1 MVEVDDFEGGE
12 QDGLMK
18 VLNTKQRQ
26 IDLLQKKIEKMEKDN
41 DKFDKMGKMKE
52 QGSIDFEFDLEGS
65 SFASFDKRRPR
76 VGKRRKEPEVQ
87 SPRFEI
93 NFVVSSCKGK

>member
-41 DKFDKMGKMKE
+41 DKFDKMGKMTE

-65 SFASFDKRRPR
+65 SFASFD
-76 VGKRRKEPEVQ
+76 
-87 SPRFEI
+87 
-93 NFVVSSCKGK
+93 

>member
-1 MVEVDDFEGGE
+1 MEYDLVEVEDFEGGE

-52 QGSIDFEFDLEGS
+52 Q
-65 SFASFDKRRPR
+65 
-76 VGKRRKEPEVQ
+76 EVQ